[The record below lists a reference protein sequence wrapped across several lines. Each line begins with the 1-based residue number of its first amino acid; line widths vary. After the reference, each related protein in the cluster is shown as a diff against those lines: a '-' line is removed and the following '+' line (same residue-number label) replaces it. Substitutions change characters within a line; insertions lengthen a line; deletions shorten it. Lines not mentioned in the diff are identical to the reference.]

1 MCSSSSD
8 QALWPSSCTQLQPQR
23 NYAMTFTF
31 AVLLCFGEMRRVG
44 GNTVIQKG
52 LFAQPKTF
60 PAERVLPK
68 PTIKA
73 EPGSLVTRGMQ
84 VNISCMGTSD
94 AQKHLLFLKKF
105 KNVQHRQS
113 STIRG
118 EKAVFSINSI
128 GQYDGGQYY
137 CFYETPS
144 GWSAQSDKLEL
155 VVTGIFEN
163 KPCLSVL
170 PRRVVTSGDN
180 VTFKCFSQEEYD
192 RFIVI
197 KEGEQKHS
205 MIMESQKTSSG
216 QFQALFFVGPMT
228 SSCSGTFKCYG
239 YYKANPYVWSEPSDH
254 LEIQVSGS
262 AMNIKPSKDAS
273 KAKTASDTQDYT
285 VENLIRMGLAGL
297 VLIILGTLLFE
308 GWHNQSW
315 TYHEA
320 GK

>member
-1 MCSSSSD
+1 ML
-8 QALWPSSCTQLQPQR
+8 AGVLQ
-23 NYAMTFTF
+23 
-31 AVLLCFGEMRRVG
+31 
-44 GNTVIQKG
+44 
-52 LFAQPKTF
+52 
-60 PAERVLPK
+60 K

-94 AQKHLLFLKKF
+94 AQKYLLFIKTLKS
-105 KNVQHRQS
+105 VQHRQT
-113 STIRG
+113 STTRG
-118 EKAVFSINSI
+118 EKAVFLLNSI
-128 GQYDGGQYY
+128 GQYNGGQYY
-137 CFYETPS
+137 CLYETTS

-155 VVTGIFEN
+155 VVTGIFKN
-163 KPCLSVL
+163 KPCLSVQPGHL
-170 PRRVVTSGDN
+170 VTSGEN

-192 RFIVI
+192 TFILI

-205 MIMESQKTSSG
+205 MIMESQKTSAG

-228 SSCSGTFKCYG
+228 SSSSGTFKCYG
-239 YYKANPYVWSEPSDH
+239 YYKANPQVWSEPSDH

-262 AMNIKPSKDAS
+262 AMNINLSKDTS
-273 KAKTASDTQDYT
+273 KPKTASGTQNHT

-297 VLIILGTLLFE
+297 VLITLGTLLFE

-315 TYHEA
+315 TDHEA